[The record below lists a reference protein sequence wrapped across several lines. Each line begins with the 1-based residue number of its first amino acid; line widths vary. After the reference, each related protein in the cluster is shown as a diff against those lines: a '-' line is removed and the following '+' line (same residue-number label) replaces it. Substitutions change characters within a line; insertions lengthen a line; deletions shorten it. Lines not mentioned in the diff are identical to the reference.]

1 MNTYLYIKRHTITGL
16 RYFGKTTKQDP
27 YAYLGSGKLWL
38 RHIKK
43 HGKEF
48 VVTDWVKL
56 FNNESELVEFA
67 LNFSKEN
74 NIVKSLEWAN
84 LMDED
89 GKHGSAK
96 GRIVSAETRAKHSI
110 IHSGKT
116 ISEKQK
122 RQISARHKGKTIT
135 TEVRKKMADSSPH
148 RKQTLESKAK
158 ISAAV
163 KCRRVCRLSDRKE
176 MSVNHFNRYQ

>member
-16 RYFGKTTKQDP
+16 KYFGKTTKQDP
-27 YAYLGSGKLWL
+27 YAYLGSGKLWI

-43 HGKEF
+43 HGTEF

-56 FNNESELVEFA
+56 FTDELELVEFA

-74 NIVKSLEWAN
+74 KIVESTEWAN
-84 LMDED
+84 LMPEN
-89 GKHGSAK
+89 GLHGSAK
-96 GRIVSAETRAKHSI
+96 GRIVSQETRKKHSI

-116 ISEKQK
+116 ISESQRK
-122 RQISARHKGKTIT
+122 QISARHKGKVVSAETRQLKSDT
-135 TEVRKKMADSSPH
+135 SPR
-148 RKQTLESKAK
+148 RKQTDEVRVK
-158 ISAAV
+158 ISDAV
-163 KCRRVCRLSDRKE
+163 KYRRVCRLSDRKE

>member
-16 RYFGKTTKQDP
+16 KYFGKTTKQDP

-38 RHIKK
+38 RHLKK
-43 HGKEF
+43 HKIEF

-56 FNNESELVEFA
+56 FTNETELVEFA
-67 LNFSKEN
+67 LNFSTEN
-74 NIVKSLEWAN
+74 NIVESSEWAN
-84 LMDED
+84 LMPEN
-89 GKHGSAK
+89 GLHGGAK

-110 IHSGKT
+110 IHSGKI
-116 ISEKQK
+116 ISAEQRK
-122 RQISARHKGKTIT
+122 QISNKLKGRIV
-135 TEVRKKMADSSPH
+135 TEETRRLKSDTSPR
-148 RKQTLESKAK
+148 RKQTKENRTK
-158 ISAAV
+158 ISDAV